1 MVDIEPHSG
10 LLTNRSVYLKYHY
23 VVLNQGEGNFGL
35 HSGAVLLDP
44 VNTSGTNIFLEI
56 SVDVCHSPTFDIA
69 KKKAPKA
76 KSEKLYVNLKQVY
89 HQLDGNPKAHFS
101 SVRPTTWVSVSGRS
115 TQTPNQSLLN
125 RPFNDREGKG
135 TNEHF
140 GHRTIGKA
148 IRKGETDSGTLSINH
163 FINLTEH
170 TEILSRF
177 QRLKLRRLKFQNTT
191 LMQDFLQSSEA

>member
-56 SVDVCHSPTFDIA
+56 YNRNDQPVINPVVSVDVYHSPTFDIA

-101 SVRPTTWVSVSGRS
+101 SGRPTT
-115 TQTPNQSLLN
+115 
-125 RPFNDREGKG
+125 
-135 TNEHF
+135 
-140 GHRTIGKA
+140 
-148 IRKGETDSGTLSINH
+148 
-163 FINLTEH
+163 
-170 TEILSRF
+170 
-177 QRLKLRRLKFQNTT
+177 
-191 LMQDFLQSSEA
+191 